1 MKQRAV
7 FLERIQQNLIK
18 KRDEMTNELSRMAA
32 DKVSDG
38 QVQDTGDEAL
48 AVSMEKLQNSLQR
61 AEADELR
68 LMDDAIE
75 RIQRGEYGVCID
87 CGEHIAERRLETFPY
102 AARCVA
108 CQEAFEQ

>member
-1 MKQRAV
+1 VKQRTT
-7 FLERIQQNLIK
+7 FLERIKQNLAK
-18 KRDEMTNELSRMAA
+18 KREEMTSELSRLSA

-48 AVSMEKLQNSLQR
+48 TVSMEKLQNSLQR

-68 LMDDAIE
+68 LIDEALE
-75 RIQRGEYGVCID
+75 RIGRGEYGVCIE
-87 CGEHIAERRLETFPY
+87 CGEHISERRLETFPY